1 MAGKS
6 EAAGKTNVLATGR
19 GGGGLR
25 SGSFKTAFYKI
36 NQVLYNATKRRYLNR
51 KSRTFVWL
59 HNLNSYLLLF
69 DIACTSY
76 ISFTIYFPDSFSN
89 EFRLL
94 KCGNVK
100 NLHTIKVFDCP
111 ISFTN

>member
-6 EAAGKTNVLATGR
+6 EAVGKTNVLATGR

-25 SGSFKTAFYKI
+25 SGSFKTAFFKI
-36 NQVLYNATKRRYLNR
+36 NQVLYNATKRRYMNR

-59 HNLNSYLLLF
+59 HNLNSPISCYLTLHVLAIFPSLF
-69 DIACTSY
+69 I
-76 ISFTIYFPDSFSN
+76 FLSFSN